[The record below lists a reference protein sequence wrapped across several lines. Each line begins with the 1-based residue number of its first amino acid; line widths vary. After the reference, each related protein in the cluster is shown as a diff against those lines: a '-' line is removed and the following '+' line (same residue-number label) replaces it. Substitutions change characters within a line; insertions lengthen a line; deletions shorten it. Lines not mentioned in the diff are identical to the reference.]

1 MQPLRVGVVGL
12 NARVER
18 QVLPGVAASTRARL
32 AAVCSRD
39 LAKARRMAEPYA
51 DCRAFDDYSAMLATG
66 GVDAVFVMTPPE
78 QHAAMSLAALEA
90 GCAVMCEKPLAATL
104 DEARAMASAARR
116 SGQRTAV
123 NFTYRTS
130 PGFRLVE
137 RLLDDPGIG
146 EPLHVELSYLQGRG
160 LTQPGPFRGA
170 LVDLG
175 PHAFDALLWWLGP
188 ISRIGAVSDP
198 AGLSW
203 ALAGRLGSGATL
215 AATISRVAAGRGNA
229 VLVTLSG
236 RDGAIRLEFDVEDVR
251 VTRAAAGTTEW
262 REVPIPA
269 ELALDYATFPRVH
282 WDRIV
287 GALRG
292 EEQFPDFEQGLR
304 VQEVIAAAAR
314 SDERGELVA
323 LPLA

>member
-1 MQPLRVGVVGL
+1 VQPLRVGVVGL

-18 QVLPGVAASTRARL
+18 QVLPGVAASPRARL

-39 LAKARRMAEPYA
+39 LGKAQRMAEPYVG
-51 DCRAFDDYSAMLATG
+51 CRAFGDYSTMLAAG
-66 GVDAVFVMTPPE
+66 EVDAVFVMTPPE
-78 QHAAMSLAALEA
+78 QHAAMSVAALEA
-90 GCAVMCEKPLAATL
+90 GCAVMCEKPLAATFA
-104 DEARAMASAARR
+104 EARAMAAAAQR
-116 SGQRTAV
+116 SGQRTVV

-137 RLLDDPGIG
+137 QLLADPGIG
-146 EPLHVELSYLQGRG
+146 EPLHAELSYLQGRG

-175 PHAFDALLWWLGP
+175 PHALDALLWWLGP
-188 ISRIGAVSDP
+188 VTRIGAVSDP
-198 AGLSW
+198 TGLSW

-229 VLVTLSG
+229 VLATLSG
-236 RDGAIRLEFDVEDVR
+236 RQGAIRLEFDVEAVR
-251 VTRAAAGTTEW
+251 VTRAVAGATDW

-269 ELALDYATFPRVH
+269 ELAIDYASFPRVH

-292 EEQFPDFEQGLR
+292 EERFPDFEQGLR
-304 VQEVIAAAAR
+304 VQEVIEAAAR
-314 SDERGELVA
+314 SNERGELVS